1 MGKTGLRKSK
11 VGSLLTDAQ
20 IKFCEL
26 YANGMHMIDAY
37 RKAYN
42 NEAGSRQ
49 QIDNSC
55 RRLLRQTKIIDEI
68 ERIQEFNTTTTQIM
82 GTDAQDFRVMER
94 EGLLNPNGVNTL
106 NKEQNLEWTQNLV
119 FEKMKTLLDG
129 CEGALTL
136 MKERPKLFS
145 EVKVLIS
152 KVKRAIDLSQPEEEK
167 WQRELIECMENIEDI
182 IYKVGKFKATEF
194 NSTVNTANSL
204 MKEMNNITGITKNVK
219 ELENQSF
226 ESKLLGLISTYSG
239 PGANNLKEELTEYA
253 FEGDTE

>member
-11 VGSLLTDAQ
+11 MGSLLTDSQ
-20 IKFCEL
+20 IRFCEL
-26 YANGMHMIDAY
+26 YASGMHMIDAY
-37 RKAYN
+37 RKAFN
-42 NEAGSRQ
+42 NEASSKQ

-55 RRLLRQTKIIDEI
+55 RRLLRQTKILDEI
-68 ERIQEFNTTTTQIM
+68 ERIQEFNATTTQIM
-82 GTDAQDFRVMER
+82 GTDAQDFRVMEQ
-94 EGLLNPNGVNTL
+94 EGLLNPNGVNIL
-106 NKEQNLEWTQNLV
+106 NKEQNIEWTQNVV
-119 FEKMKTLLDG
+119 FEKMKSLLDG

-145 EVKVLIS
+145 EVKMLIG
-152 KVKRAIDLSQPEEEK
+152 KVKKRLDLSNYEDEK

-219 ELENQSF
+219 ELERESF
-226 ESKLLGLISTYSG
+226 ESKLLDLVSTYAQST
-239 PGANNLKEELTEYA
+239 ANDLKEELTDYA
-253 FEGDTE
+253 FERDTE